1 MVLKNFAET
10 YPVSEFLRVMGT
22 DDIGDKISAMVDAAS
37 TLQAEGQKL
46 RDAKKESGMQKPL
59 VEYLQLVAEHLPEG
73 TRFIDTSH
81 TVIRSLDGGH
91 YTKPDVT
98 GTKPGTIKK
107 EAKDLRW
114 PDAGTVFELKY
125 KVDIFA
131 PDPDSDKEGDEKVN
145 GSIESLKA
153 LVQVAKNARSLLMAS
168 GSAHVYV
175 VTVFKL
181 SLARIFRFDRSSF
194 CATRPFDL
202 IDEPSI
208 LPTFLWRLYN
218 PQNSNTLTRMFG
230 ADDTISV
237 PDDEDKKKM
246 IAAVHK
252 HPFYRDHADLT
263 STEESLWILAVRSVK
278 RGDGD
283 SGTCEVEV
291 VRCFTFGGVLSI
303 SDGLFSR
310 ATRVYRVVLEQDAE
324 EEYPTIYALK
334 DAWPQRFRRPEVDF
348 YDFIAKHC
356 EELVNSFETEGGDVI
371 DPKPFLDSFAKCH
384 GSVFL
389 SEEHRQLLPCDDSL
403 HQTQPPIKGANVD
416 TDEARETLK
425 HVARRHVRL
434 LLTPVGAQLK
444 KFETTKSLVE
454 VIHNAMDQHRI
465 VYNAGIIH
473 RDISEGNVL
482 FREVL
487 SPQLEFDGFLVDWDY
502 AEFTEEGVKQ
512 FNEWFPGRKEAAR
525 VDKSLKDMT
534 GTFPFMAIELVRRLA
549 SRTLRG
555 PAFDEADMAM
565 ISTGQSFA
573 HGAHHDVES
582 FYWLL
587 IWIVLR
593 HTDFLVKDEL
603 TCKNLFELVDDAHK
617 HTWVHKNTLGRRTAN
632 PGLFNVLELFR
643 SKVALQ
649 YPAAATTAAPV
660 PVIRRRI
667 GKAPPPAQSSAQVA
681 VPPAPAVLLD
691 HETILD
697 DIEGSLQGFE
707 WPTDDKAVELRLQ
720 DVAVVDVDRWE
731 QERSWFTNSLT
742 GNGSGATIGSKR
754 GSTALD
760 LDGND
765 EGKPLKRR
773 ATGTEEESR
782 RATTRSNRSKTK
794 N

>member
-10 YPVSEFLRVMGT
+10 HPVSEFLSVMGT

-73 TRFIDTSH
+73 TQFIDTSH

-98 GTKPGTIKK
+98 GTKPETIKK

-218 PQNSNTLTRMFG
+218 PQNSNTFTRMVG

-283 SGTCEVEV
+283 GGTCEVQV

-310 ATRVYRVVLEQDAE
+310 ATRVYRVVLEQDVE

-356 EELVNSFETEGGDVI
+356 EELAKRKTSEDTRLL
-371 DPKPFLDSFAKCH
+371 LDSFAKCH

-389 SEEHRQLLPCDDSL
+389 SEQHQELLPCDDSL
-403 HQTQPPIKGANVD
+403 HRTQPPVKSANID

-425 HVARRHVRL
+425 NVARRHARL
-434 LLTPVGAQLK
+434 LLTPVGAPLNGFK
-444 KFETTKSLVE
+444 TTKSLVE
-454 VIHNAMDQHRI
+454 VIYNAMEQHRI

-473 RDISEGNVL
+473 RDVSEGNVL
-482 FREVL
+482 FREV
-487 SPQLEFDGFLVDWDY
+487 SSSRPRFSGFLVDWDY
-502 AEFTEEGVKQ
+502 AEFTDKGVKQ
-512 FNEWFPGRKEAAR
+512 FNEWFKGRKQAVE
-525 VDKSLKDMT
+525 VDKNMKDMT
-534 GTFPFMAIELVRRLA
+534 GTFPFMAIELLRRQATHAL
-549 SRTLRG
+549 G
-555 PAFDEADMAM
+555 N
-565 ISTGQSFA
+565 STEVPVTSNQQSFI

-587 IWIVLR
+587 TWIAIR
-593 HTDFLVKDEL
+593 HTNVLIEDHLGFR
-603 TCKNLFELVDDAHK
+603 NLFESRDDAHK
-617 HTWVHKNTLGRRTAN
+617 HTWVHKNTQGYPALN
-632 PGLFNVLELFR
+632 PGLYNVLEAFR
-643 SKVALQ
+643 AEVVRQ
-649 YPAAATTAAPV
+649 YPAPRTTAALDTDSEV
-660 PVIRRRI
+660 PFSLL
-667 GKAPPPAQSSAQVA
+667 GDDDDSSSEPDAPPAETSI
-681 VPPAPAVLLD
+681 PPVLLR
-691 HETILD
+691 HATILKLMHRD
-697 DIEGSLQGFE
+697 LHGFQ
-707 WPTDDKAVELRLQ
+707 WPTDDKATEFVLRDADALDKQ
-720 DVAVVDVDRWE
+720 RWE
-731 QERSWFTNSLT
+731 LQRSLFSDSVT
-742 GNGSGATIGSKR
+742 GSGATIGSKR

-760 LDGND
+760 LDMND

-773 ATGTEEESR
+773 ATASGPDEESP
-782 RATTRSNRSKTK
+782 RATTRGNGSKTK
-794 N
+794 K